1 MTSPHWMTNQDG
13 GNGTTQ
19 ALKPLVVLDESK
31 LDRRECIGLYEAGF
45 SVTVT
50 DTAVRVRP
58 MMVRPDNFALAANV
72 ALKDL

>member
-1 MTSPHWMTNQDG
+1 MMPHWMTNQDG
-13 GNGTTQ
+13 GNGTRQ

-31 LDRRECIGLYEAGF
+31 LDRLECIGLYEAGF
-45 SVTVT
+45 AVTVT

-58 MMVRPDNFALAANV
+58 MLRPDNFALAANV